1 MQNALDPVNKSVQDA
16 ADQISDLV
24 ERAPD
29 LKFQINGRASS
40 WLLTTFL
47 DDVSP
52 IPCDIGKAQKF
63 AFYPGCE
70 FRDARAVLT
79 PVARNMPKLS
89 CAV

>member
-47 DDVSP
+47 DDVSFSM
-52 IPCDIGKAQKF
+52 IEIKRNLLSAVK
-63 AFYPGCE
+63 GCRRRYRVTE
-70 FRDARAVLT
+70 CCRLFIELLQQTYSA
-79 PVARNMPKLS
+79 
-89 CAV
+89 